1 MQQKGI
7 HWFPGHMQKALRQIE
22 ERLKIIDVVIE
33 LLDARAPLSCRNA
46 YLYNM
51 TASKKRLI
59 ILTKLDLADKEVALT
74 WVDYFSKNGN
84 QVILANLNDKNIVQ
98 EITKRIQILGSEKQ
112 EKAKRRGMKPQP
124 IKTMIIGIPNVGKST
139 LINRL
144 AKRSAASVQNTPGH
158 TKSQQWIK
166 IGNDFELL
174 DTPGVLPAH
183 YEDKNFAIN
192 LALIG
197 SIKQDILPISDL
209 VSTLI
214 NFLKL
219 YYIDDFKKLYDLTDD
234 ILTDDISVLTQI
246 AKRRGLLSNKGY
258 DLDKA
263 ENLLLKEFKDGKIC
277 RACLE
282 RIGD

>member
-1 MQQKGI
+1 
-7 HWFPGHMQKALRQIE
+7 
-22 ERLKIIDVVIE
+22 
-33 LLDARAPLSCRNA
+33 
-46 YLYNM
+46 
-51 TASKKRLI
+51 
-59 ILTKLDLADKEVALT
+59 
-74 WVDYFSKNGN
+74 
-84 QVILANLNDKNIVQ
+84 
-98 EITKRIQILGSEKQ
+98 
-112 EKAKRRGMKPQP
+112 MKPQP

-158 TKSQQWIK
+158 TRSQQWIK

-234 ILTDDISVLTQI
+234 ILDDDISVLTQI

>member
-33 LLDARAPLSCRNA
+33 LLDARAPLSCRND

-74 WVDYFSKNGN
+74 WVDYFSKNSN

-112 EKAKRRGMKPQP
+112 KKAKRRGMKPQP

-158 TKSQQWIK
+158 TRSQQWIK

-277 RACLE
+277 RVCLE

>member
-33 LLDARAPLSCRNA
+33 LLDARAPLSCRND

-139 LINRL
+139 LIN
-144 AKRSAASVQNTPGH
+144 
-158 TKSQQWIK
+158 
-166 IGNDFELL
+166 
-174 DTPGVLPAH
+174 
-183 YEDKNFAIN
+183 
-192 LALIG
+192 
-197 SIKQDILPISDL
+197 
-209 VSTLI
+209 
-214 NFLKL
+214 FLKL

-234 ILTDDISVLTQI
+234 ILDDDISVLTQI

-277 RACLE
+277 RVCLE

>member
-1 MQQKGI
+1 M
-7 HWFPGHMQKALRQIE
+7 
-22 ERLKIIDVVIE
+22 
-33 LLDARAPLSCRNA
+33 
-46 YLYNM
+46 
-51 TASKKRLI
+51 
-59 ILTKLDLADKEVALT
+59 
-74 WVDYFSKNGN
+74 
-84 QVILANLNDKNIVQ
+84 
-98 EITKRIQILGSEKQ
+98 
-112 EKAKRRGMKPQP
+112 
-124 IKTMIIGIPNVGKST
+124 
-139 LINRL
+139 
-144 AKRSAASVQNTPGH
+144 
-158 TKSQQWIK
+158 
-166 IGNDFELL
+166 
-174 DTPGVLPAH
+174 
-183 YEDKNFAIN
+183 
-192 LALIG
+192 IG

-234 ILTDDISVLTQI
+234 ILDDDISVLTQI